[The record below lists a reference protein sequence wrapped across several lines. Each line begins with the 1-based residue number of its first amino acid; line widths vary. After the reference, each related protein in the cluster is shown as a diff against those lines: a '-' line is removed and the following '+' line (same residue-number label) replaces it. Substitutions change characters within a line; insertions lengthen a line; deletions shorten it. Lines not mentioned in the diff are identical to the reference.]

1 MAVAEANRDGRL
13 IERAQGRD
21 EEAFGVLVRP
31 HLARMLRTATAI
43 LGQEG
48 DAADA
53 LQDTLVRAWRG
64 LPRLRDTDRFEP
76 WLTRILVNECR
87 SALKRRSRARLREID
102 VRTGAAEPAGP
113 GAADHLADGVVA
125 RVTLEA
131 AFERL
136 DTEARA
142 IIVLHHLEGR
152 SVEEIGHLLA
162 IPVGT
167 AKSRLHTARRSL
179 DRALQR

>member
-1 MAVAEANRDGRL
+1 MAVAQVSGAGL
-13 IERAQGRD
+13 IERARRRD
-21 EEAFGVLVRP
+21 EDAFGALVGP

-43 LGQEG
+43 LGHEG

-87 SALKRRSRARLREID
+87 SALKRRSRTRMREIEIRPGSTD
-102 VRTGAAEPAGP
+102 PAG
-113 GAADHLADGVVA
+113 ATSDLQADAVVA
-125 RVTLEA
+125 RVALEA

-136 DTEARA
+136 DADERA
-142 IIVLHHLEGR
+142 ILVLHHLEGR
-152 SVEEIGHLLA
+152 SVEEIGQLLA